1 MMNTPPAGSAP
12 TREQQLVRAFV
23 DMADTLVDDYDVV
36 ELLYR
41 LAGYCVSLLGA
52 TAAGLLLSDQRG
64 SLQVVAAS
72 DERTRLLELLQLQA
86 DQGPCLDAYRT
97 GVPVHAVDLAAER
110 ARWPLFVPEALAEG
124 YRSVQAIPL
133 RLRRQVIGA
142 LNLFGSD
149 VTPLGQ
155 QDLDVARALAD
166 TATVGILQERAI
178 RRGEV
183 LTEQL
188 QTALNSRVVI
198 EQAKGVLFH
207 AAGIPMDQAFERLRS
222 YSRSHNLQLSVVAE
236 DLARGTLDPRTIL
249 TREREG

>member
-36 ELLYR
+36 DLLHR

-64 SLQVVAAS
+64 SLHVVAAS

-97 GVPVHAVDLAAER
+97 GVPVHTDDLAVER
-110 ARWPLFVPEALAEG
+110 NRWPVFVPEALAEG

-142 LNLFGSD
+142 LNLFGRD
-149 VTPLGQ
+149 ATLLGPEN
-155 QDLDVARALAD
+155 LDIARALAD

-178 RRGEV
+178 RHGEV

-188 QTALNSRVVI
+188 QTALTSRVII

-207 AAGIPMDQAFERLRS
+207 AGGIPMDQAFERLRS
-222 YSRSHNLQLSVVAE
+222 YCRSHNLQLSVIAE
-236 DLARGTLDPRTIL
+236 DLARGTRDPRTIL
-249 TREREG
+249 TRE

>member
-36 ELLYR
+36 ELLHR

-86 DQGPCLDAYRT
+86 DQGPCLDAYHT
-97 GVPVHAVDLAAER
+97 GVAVHADNLAAELG
-110 ARWPLFVPEALAEG
+110 RWPVFVPEALAEG

-149 VTPLGQ
+149 AVTARVSTRSPVVFWFFLVDEPTTG
-155 QDLDVARALAD
+155 DLTYLSRRHALH
-166 TATVGILQERAI
+166 R
-178 RRGEV
+178 
-183 LTEQL
+183 QL
-188 QTALNSRVVI
+188 QPDLPEQTSIQALGP
-198 EQAKGVLFH
+198 AGV
-207 AAGIPMDQAFERLRS
+207 R
-222 YSRSHNLQLSVVAE
+222 AE
-236 DLARGTLDPRTIL
+236 VFVPGH
-249 TREREG
+249 G

>member
-36 ELLYR
+36 DLLHR

-64 SLQVVAAS
+64 SLHVVAAS

-97 GVPVHAVDLAAER
+97 GVPVHTDDLAVER
-110 ARWPLFVPEALAEG
+110 NRWPVFVPEALAEG

-142 LNLFGSD
+142 LNLFGRD
-149 VTPLGQ
+149 ATLLGQ
-155 QDLDVARALAD
+155 ENLDIARALAD

-178 RRGEV
+178 RHGEV

-188 QTALNSRVVI
+188 QTALTSRVII

-207 AAGIPMDQAFERLRS
+207 AGGIPMDQAFERLRS
-222 YSRSHNLQLSVVAE
+222 YCRSHNLQLSVIAE
-236 DLARGTLDPRTIL
+236 DLARGTRDPRTIL
-249 TREREG
+249 TRE

>member
-36 ELLYR
+36 DLLHR

-64 SLQVVAAS
+64 SLLVVAAS

-97 GVPVHAVDLAAER
+97 GVPVHTDDLAVER
-110 ARWPLFVPEALAEG
+110 NRWPVFVPEALAEG

-142 LNLFGSD
+142 LNLFGRD
-149 VTPLGQ
+149 ATLLGQ
-155 QDLDVARALAD
+155 ENLDIARALAD

-178 RRGEV
+178 RHGEV

-188 QTALNSRVVI
+188 QTALTSRVII

-207 AAGIPMDQAFERLRS
+207 AGGIPMDQAFERLRS
-222 YSRSHNLQLSVVAE
+222 YCRSHNLQLSVIAE
-236 DLARGTLDPRTIL
+236 DLARGTRDPRTIL
-249 TREREG
+249 TRE

>member
-36 ELLYR
+36 DLLHR

-64 SLQVVAAS
+64 SLHVVAAS

-97 GVPVHAVDLAAER
+97 GVPVHTDDLAVER
-110 ARWPLFVPEALAEG
+110 NRWPVFAPEALAEG

-142 LNLFGSD
+142 LNLFGRD
-149 VTPLGQ
+149 ATLLGQ
-155 QDLDVARALAD
+155 ENLEIARALAD

-178 RRGEV
+178 RHGEV

-188 QTALNSRVVI
+188 QTALTSRVII

-207 AAGIPMDQAFERLRS
+207 AGGIPMDQAFERLRS
-222 YSRSHNLQLSVVAE
+222 YCRSHNLQLSVIAE
-236 DLARGTLDPRTIL
+236 DLARGTRDPRTIL
-249 TREREG
+249 TRE